1 MILSVSYNKTTGEIT
16 ASSDV
21 SSILIAVNDNA
32 TDDNSSTLTF
42 EVAIDTSS
50 YEQINE
56 TPTE

>member
-21 SSILIAVNDNA
+21 SSILVTLNDNA
-32 TDDNSSTLTF
+32 VDDNSSSLNF
-42 EVAIDTSS
+42 EVSVDTSV

-56 TPTE
+56 LPE

>member
-1 MILSVSYNKTTGEIT
+1 MILTVNYDKATGDISVS
-16 ASSDV
+16 SDM
-21 SSILIAVNDNA
+21 SSISVEVNDNA
-32 TDDNSSTLTF
+32 TDDNSSFVSF

>member
-21 SSILIAVNDNA
+21 SSIVVTLNDNA
-32 TDDNSSTLTF
+32 IDDNSSSLNF
-42 EVAIDTSS
+42 EIAIDTSV

-56 TPTE
+56 IPTE

>member
-21 SSILIAVNDNA
+21 SSIVVTLNDNA
-32 TDDNSSTLTF
+32 VDDNSSSLNF
-42 EVAIDTSS
+42 EVSVDTSV

-56 TPTE
+56 LPE

>member
-42 EVAIDTSS
+42 EVGIDTSS